1 MADEDEEWRFS
12 VDEVGSDDPDDGA
25 SPAATDANADAAQST
40 DRAGVDEGVE
50 GEWVTT
56 VGEEDEGPTVGVTT
70 GDHEAGEGADEGNV
84 AGSLTPER
92 PVEPGTPGVENV
104 VFATAGAVLTALVF
118 AGVVVPLDLVTAG
131 AVTASVA
138 SGAGL
143 LYVLFRRF

>member
-40 DRAGVDEGVE
+40 DRAGV
-50 GEWVTT
+50 
-56 VGEEDEGPTVGVTT
+56 
-70 GDHEAGEGADEGNV
+70 DEGNV

-138 SGAGL
+138 GGAGL